1 MVQLGGAWRMIS
13 PTDGDPEAQGGKSL
27 ALGHSGWGSNRL
39 AAPLALSGR
48 RAGQT
53 PFCREVVWLVG
64 GWRVLSRSGC
74 VEREGLSTRG
84 PGMGQ

>member
-13 PTDGDPEAQGGKSL
+13 PTDGVPEAQGGKSL
-27 ALGHSGWGSNRL
+27 ALGHSGWGPNRL
-39 AAPLALSGR
+39 AAPFALSPAGGLGR
-48 RAGQT
+48 HPSGR
-53 PFCREVVWLVG
+53 VWLVG
-64 GWRVLSRSGC
+64 GRRELSRSGC